1 MSFKETSTITQSK
14 KTYLH
19 FVLLNP
25 NRAVSVTR
33 DTREEDGV
41 KHECYPLILP
51 HLNQNVIKKIH
62 PYAALAQLILFWVG

>member
-14 KTYLH
+14 ETYLH

-33 DTREEDGV
+33 DTREKDGV

-62 PYAALAQLILFWVG
+62 PYAALEQQILFWVG